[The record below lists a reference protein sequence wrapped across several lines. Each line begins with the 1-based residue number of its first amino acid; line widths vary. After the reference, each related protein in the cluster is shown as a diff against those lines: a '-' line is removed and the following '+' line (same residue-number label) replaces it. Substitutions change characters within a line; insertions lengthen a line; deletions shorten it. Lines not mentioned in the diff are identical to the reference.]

1 MRKEAHA
8 SSLWIPLPALE
19 VVSPV
24 FPLPEAGA
32 HSATPRVL
40 SAEYAGRSL
49 RLMLEAPAGTEVDY
63 ELVAGAKVHPAVVTE
78 SGAGVATLL
87 PSAHGASR
95 LHAAF
100 AAGSGWQRMQ
110 VTLGW

>member
-19 VVSPV
+19 VVSPI
-24 FPLPEAGA
+24 FHLPEAGA
-32 HSATPRVL
+32 HSAAPRIL
-40 SAEYAGRSL
+40 SADYAGRSL
-49 RLMLEAPAGTEVDY
+49 RLTLEAPVGTEVDY
-63 ELVAGAKVHPAVVTE
+63 ELVAGGKIHPAVVTQ

-87 PSAHGASR
+87 TASNGPLR

-100 AAGSGWQRMQ
+100 PAGAGWQRMQ